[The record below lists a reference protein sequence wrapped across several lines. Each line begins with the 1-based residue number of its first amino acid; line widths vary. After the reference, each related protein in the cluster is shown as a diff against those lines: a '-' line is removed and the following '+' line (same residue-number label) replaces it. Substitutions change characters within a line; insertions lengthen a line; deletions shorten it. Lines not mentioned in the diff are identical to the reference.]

1 VFLDSLKSGPVLITG
16 HTGFKGTWLSLL
28 LENLGAEVVGYSLP
42 PSKGSLFELTERG
55 GKTFEKY
62 EDIRNLD
69 ELKKF
74 VREVSPSFVLHL
86 AAQPLVTE
94 GYVNPTDTFATNV
107 MGTANLLEAC
117 RDVKT
122 IQKVGVVTTDKVYE
136 NVGLGRAFNELDPLG
151 AADPYSAS
159 KVAAESAVRAWQ
171 TIFENDD
178 RLKIVSLRSG
188 NVIGGGDIASNRLL
202 PDIIRAKYENH
213 ELRIRYPES
222 TRPWQHALDPL
233 FGYLLALGN
242 NKSDIQKLG
251 AFNFGPSSTSFS
263 VRQVVEIAENYWHHD
278 LEVAY
283 DSPGSMNYEASLL
296 DLDSTRSREK
306 LGWSPKWDQH
316 DAVISTLS
324 WWDQVKLKNLTALE
338 ACKLDIG
345 QITAKYSETEYRDA

>member
-1 VFLDSLKSGPVLITG
+1 VHLDSLKSGPVLITG

-62 EDIRNLD
+62 GDIRNID

-86 AAQPLVTE
+86 AAQSLVID
-94 GYVNPTDTFATNV
+94 GYLNPIDTYATNV
-107 MGTANLLEAC
+107 MGPANLVVAC

-122 IQKVGVVTTDKVYE
+122 IPNVGVVTTDKVYE
-136 NVGLGRAFNELDPLG
+136 NAGLGRAFNELDSLG
-151 AADPYSAS
+151 ASDPYSAS
-159 KVAAESAVRAWQ
+159 KVAVESAVRAWQ
-171 TIFENDD
+171 AILENDNH
-178 RLKIVSLRSG
+178 LKIISLRSG

-213 ELRIRYPES
+213 KLRIRYPES

-242 NKSDIQKLG
+242 GTNDVQDLG
-251 AFNFGPSSTSFS
+251 AFNFGPSSSSFS
-263 VRQVVEIAENYWHHD
+263 VRQVIEIVENYWHHD
-278 LEVAY
+278 LEVSY
-283 DSPGSMNYEASLL
+283 ESPGSMNYEASLL

-316 DAVISTLS
+316 EAVISTLS
-324 WWDQVKLKNLTALE
+324 WWDQVKMKKLTALE
-338 ACKLDIG
+338 ACKIDID
-345 QITAKYSETEYRDA
+345 QITANLR